1 MAPTDIKK
9 SELGSQVPRILYIEE
24 SVADAELVE
33 YELRRAGIEFV
44 MHLVDCERGFLDGL
58 SRWQPDLILS
68 DFSLPNFNCL
78 EALRLMSR
86 EGRDIPFILVAGAHS
101 EESAIECMREGAADY
116 ILKSNLMRLPS
127 SVRSALKSSFAH
139 KQKTEALVAL
149 KKSEEQLLQA
159 QKLEAVGRLAGGIS
173 HDFNNLLTAIM
184 GYSELTLR
192 QMQSDDPLRKN
203 IQEIKRASERA
214 ATLTRQ
220 LLAFSRK
227 QVMQLRVF
235 DLNVVVR
242 DIERMLSRMIGE
254 DIDLRT
260 ILQDDLGNIKAD
272 PSQIEQVIMN
282 LVVNSR
288 DAMPKGG
295 KLAIET
301 ARVYLDE
308 TYAQNHIEPAPG
320 DYVMLAVSDTGVGVS
335 EEVRQH
341 IFEPF
346 FTTKESGK
354 GTGLGLSTVYGIV
367 KQLGGHIWVYSEPDK
382 GTTFKVYFP
391 LVIEEADEYKHP
403 PEPIIIPRGT
413 ETVLLV
419 EDAEMVRNL
428 ARDVLKSRGYN
439 VFEAGDVATARFICQ
454 QYEREIDLLLSDV
467 VMPRRNGVDL
477 ANELLELHPE
487 MTVLY
492 MSGYTEDAIVNH
504 GVLEP
509 GVNFIQ
515 KPFSAD
521 VLAIRVRE
529 VLDAG

>member
-1 MAPTDIKK
+1 MAPTDIKE
-9 SELGSQVPRILYIEE
+9 SERSQVPNILYLED
-24 SVADAELVE
+24 SVTDAELVE

-44 MHLVDCERGFLDGL
+44 LHLVDCESGFLDGL
-58 SRWQPDLILS
+58 NRWKPDIILS
-68 DFSLPNFNCL
+68 DFSLANFNCL
-78 EALRLMSR
+78 EALRLMNR
-86 EGRDIPFILVAGAHS
+86 AGVDIPFILVAGAHS
-101 EESAIECMREGAADY
+101 EQSAVECMREGAADY
-116 ILKSNLMRLPS
+116 ILKTNLMRLAS
-127 SVRSALKSSFAH
+127 SVRSALKSSAAQ
-139 KQKTEALVAL
+139 KQKTEALAAL
-149 KKSEEQLLQA
+149 QKSEEQLLQA

-192 QMQSDDPLRKN
+192 QLPPNDPLCRN

-214 ATLTRQ
+214 ASLTRQ

-242 DIERMLSRMIGE
+242 DIERMLLRMIGE

-260 ILQDDLGNIKAD
+260 ILQEDLGNIKAD

-320 DYVMLAVSDTGVGVS
+320 VYVMLAVSDSGVGVS

-346 FTTKESGK
+346 FTTKEPGK

-367 KQLGGHIWVYSEPDK
+367 KQLGGHVWVYSEPDK
-382 GTTFKVYFP
+382 GTTFKVYLP
-391 LVIEEADEYKHP
+391 SVIEEADEYQQP
-403 PEPIIIPRGT
+403 TAPATVPDGT
-413 ETVLLV
+413 ETILLV
-419 EDAEMVRNL
+419 EDAEAVRHL

-439 VFEAGDVATARFICQ
+439 VFEAADAATAHSICRRYQ
-454 QYEREIDLLLSDV
+454 RAIDLLLSDV
-467 VMPRRNGVDL
+467 VMPLRSGVDL
-477 ANELLELHPE
+477 AKELLEIHPE
-487 MTVLY
+487 MNVLY
-492 MSGYTEDAIVNH
+492 MSGYTEDTVVHH
-504 GVLEP
+504 GVLDP

-529 VLDAG
+529 VLDAR

>member
-1 MAPTDIKK
+1 
-9 SELGSQVPRILYIEE
+9 
-24 SVADAELVE
+24 
-33 YELRRAGIEFV
+33 
-44 MHLVDCERGFLDGL
+44 
-58 SRWQPDLILS
+58 
-68 DFSLPNFNCL
+68 
-78 EALRLMSR
+78 
-86 EGRDIPFILVAGAHS
+86 
-101 EESAIECMREGAADY
+101 MREGAADY
-116 ILKSNLMRLPS
+116 ILKTNLMRLAS
-127 SVRSALKSSFAH
+127 SVRSALKSSAAQ
-139 KQKTEALVAL
+139 KQKTEALAAL
-149 KKSEEQLLQA
+149 QKSEEQLLQA

-192 QMQSDDPLRKN
+192 QLPPNDPLCRN

-214 ATLTRQ
+214 ASLTRQ

-242 DIERMLSRMIGE
+242 DIERMLLRMIGE

-260 ILQDDLGNIKAD
+260 ILQEDLGNIKAD

-320 DYVMLAVSDTGVGVS
+320 VYVMLAVSDSGVGVS

-346 FTTKESGK
+346 FTTKEPGK

-367 KQLGGHIWVYSEPDK
+367 KQLGGHVWVYSEPDK
-382 GTTFKVYFP
+382 GTTFKVYLP
-391 LVIEEADEYKHP
+391 SVIEEADEYQQP
-403 PEPIIIPRGT
+403 TAPATVPDGT
-413 ETVLLV
+413 ETILLV
-419 EDAEMVRNL
+419 EDAEAVRHL

-439 VFEAGDVATARFICQ
+439 VFEAADAATAHSICRRYQ
-454 QYEREIDLLLSDV
+454 RAIDLLLSDV
-467 VMPRRNGVDL
+467 VMPLRSGVDL
-477 ANELLELHPE
+477 AKELLEIHPE
-487 MTVLY
+487 MNVLY
-492 MSGYTEDAIVNH
+492 MSGYTEDTVVHH
-504 GVLEP
+504 GVLDP

-529 VLDAG
+529 VLDAR